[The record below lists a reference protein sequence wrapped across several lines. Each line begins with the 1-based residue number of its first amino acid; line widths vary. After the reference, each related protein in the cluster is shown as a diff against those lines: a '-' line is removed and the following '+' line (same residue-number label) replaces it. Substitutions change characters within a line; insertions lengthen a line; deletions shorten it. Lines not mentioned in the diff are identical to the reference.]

1 MPQLKTVD
9 RIALAA
15 MLVTALSIPLAG
27 HAAPDARNRASH
39 AVLQDDTFQ
48 AIVPGMGVDEVV
60 ALIGQPARKERFER
74 SHATAWDYPYRD
86 SWGYEAVFSLMVG
99 DDGRV
104 VSKISVRKDAG

>member
-27 HAAPDARNRASH
+27 FAAPDARNNASH
-39 AVLQDDTFQ
+39 GALRDGRFQ
-48 AIVPGMGVDEVV
+48 SIVPGMGVDDMV
-60 ALIGQPARKERFER
+60 ALIGQPIRKERFAR
-74 SHATAWDYPYRD
+74 LGTTAWDYPYRD
-86 SWGYEAVFSLMVG
+86 TWGYEAVFSVMVG

-104 VSKISVRKDAG
+104 VSKVSVRKDAG

>member
-27 HAAPDARNRASH
+27 HAAPEARKAASH
-39 AVLQDDTFQ
+39 AILNDDAFRSI
-48 AIVPGMGVDEVV
+48 APGMAVEEVV
-60 ALIGQPARKERFER
+60 ALIGEPARKERFER
-74 SHATAWDYPYRD
+74 THATAWDYFYRD
-86 SWGYEAVFSLMVG
+86 SWGYDAVFSVMVG

-104 VSKISVRKDAG
+104 VSRISVRKDAG